1 MDIDPDESKEVIILQ
16 LDKSEEDENKSVQL
30 VSTQKVPHSMSQFL
44 DPKYHHFLTQPSS
57 AERRQV
63 PTATVSHPPNEDN
76 QTIPVAQQAVI

>member
-1 MDIDPDESKEVIILQ
+1 
-16 LDKSEEDENKSVQL
+16 
-30 VSTQKVPHSMSQFL
+30 MSQFL

-76 QTIPVAQQAVI
+76 LTIPVAQQVVMQETPQVMQQDIQVIQQVPQMAQQVPQISQQQMAQQVIT